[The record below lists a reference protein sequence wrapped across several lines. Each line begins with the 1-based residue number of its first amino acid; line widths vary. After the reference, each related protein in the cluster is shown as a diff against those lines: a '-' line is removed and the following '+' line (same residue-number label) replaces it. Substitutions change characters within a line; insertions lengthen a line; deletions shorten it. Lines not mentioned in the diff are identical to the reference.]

1 MALNTIGWLVTF
13 PVSGVTTAGIV
24 VGKPNTTTDRCGYQ
38 FRMIAGDRLVW
49 GKEIDTTSTSTVSG
63 SV

>member
-1 MALNTIGWLVTF
+1 MALNTIGWLVTATIGGAT
-13 PVSGVTTAGIV
+13 VAGIV
-24 VGKPNTTTDRCGYQ
+24 VGKPNTTTDRVGYQ

-49 GKEIDTTSTSTVSG
+49 AKEADTTATATVSG